1 MFTAVFA
8 VSDFYAVEILHFL
21 AAEGIAVP
29 EQISVA
35 GFDDSM
41 LSRQTHPLLTTIGQ
55 DHQKRAVLAIELL
68 QKLRR
73 KEETKLC
80 YVLPVKLLE
89 RESTGGNNTE
99 ETSP

>member
-1 MFTAVFA
+1 M
-8 VSDFYAVEILHFL
+8 
-21 AAEGIAVP
+21 P
-29 EQISVA
+29 EQISGG

-41 LSRQTHPLLTTIGQ
+41 LSRKTHHLMTTIGQ

-80 YVLPVKLLE
+80 YVLTVKLLE